1 MEVSLLSEREAKKF
15 KDEMKVMV
23 IFINILYDGKDQD
36 VVLHARILH
45 MTISIQL
52 IKGSRNN
59 NSPVTFKLGS

>member
-36 VVLHARILH
+36 VVLCTRILDV
-45 MTISIQL
+45 TISIIL
-52 IKGSRNN
+52 IQSSRHNDTT
-59 NSPVTFKLGS
+59 STFKFKQ